1 MDPIFRSWFLFVRS
15 FCLER
20 VVGVLMEPRPSY
32 SSCFWV
38 KKDFPFGSQLKF
50 GTPRSQQWDFSPTL
64 DNQKETQLVYCIH
77 AKINKR
83 YSNILN
89 VLNKQSLRLQLFRKL
104 GNCGTETGF
113 LVHSKTYG
121 PSQSKRRPEIYSP
134 RIGKYQL
141 TILYGK
147 EESPQ
152 ATRCCAGSS
161 ALQTG
166 CNYEN
171 FCVDYGIKD
180 PCPRLRLRADFP
192 FYIKLQARKEYFC
205 A

>member
-50 GTPRSQQWDFSPTL
+50 GTPRSQQWDFSPNL
-64 DNQKETQLVYCIH
+64 DNQKETQLVYCIP
-77 AKINKR
+77 AKINKKG
-83 YSNILN
+83 ILLKN

-161 ALQTG
+161 ALQ
-166 CNYEN
+166 N
-171 FCVDYGIKD
+171 
-180 PCPRLRLRADFP
+180 RLQL
-192 FYIKLQARKEYFC
+192 
-205 A
+205 

>member
-1 MDPIFRSWFLFVRS
+1 MHREQNLS
-15 FCLER
+15 
-20 VVGVLMEPRPSY
+20 LM
-32 SSCFWV
+32 
-38 KKDFPFGSQLKF
+38 
-50 GTPRSQQWDFSPTL
+50 
-64 DNQKETQLVYCIH
+64 NLV
-77 AKINKR
+77 
-83 YSNILN
+83 
-89 VLNKQSLRLQLFRKL
+89 Q
-104 GNCGTETGF
+104 
-113 LVHSKTYG
+113 SKTYG

-147 EESPQ
+147 QESPQ

-192 FYIKLQARKEYFC
+192 FYINLQIRKEYFC